1 MTARKSGPTRP
12 LAVAQ
17 HPTPHPG
24 AVTPN
29 LNASERIG
37 GALPRRG
44 VATKGGGSPIAAIH
58 VLKSRLRMADDDY
71 RALLLHLTGRS
82 SSKDCTPYQQRQV
95 RRHLQQLAERA
106 GVATP
111 YVPPA
116 GGRPVTDRSDEASKV
131 RALWLFLHELGQV
144 RDPSESALLAY
155 TKRVVH
161 VDALEWS
168 ARDRWKLIEGLKDW
182 AMRVLP
188 GKVAER
194 RQQLRG
200 AALPPG
206 LAEEL
211 ARAEQR
217 LAAGVADNLKRLF
230 DRHEAVYQLQRRALE
245 HVTEP

>member
-1 MTARKSGPTRP
+1 M
-12 LAVAQ
+12 AV
-17 HPTPHPG
+17 
-24 AVTPN
+24 N
-29 LNASERIG
+29 N
-37 GALPRRG
+37 
-44 VATKGGGSPIAAIH
+44 IAAIH
-58 VLKSRLRMADDDY
+58 TLKSKLQLSDDDY
-71 RALLLHLTGRS
+71 RALLRQLTGQA

-111 YVPPA
+111 FVPPA

-155 TKRVVH
+155 TRRVVH

-182 AMRVLP
+182 ALRVLP
-188 GKVAER
+188 GIVRAR
-194 RQQLRG
+194 REQLRG
-200 AALPPG
+200 AVLPPS

-211 ARAEQR
+211 ARAELS
-217 LAAGVADNLKRLF
+217 LAQDIAEKLKRLF
-230 DRHEAVYQLQRRALE
+230 DRYEAVYQLQRRALE
-245 HVTEP
+245 HIATP

>member
-1 MTARKSGPTRP
+1 MA
-12 LAVAQ
+12 AN
-17 HPTPHPG
+17 H
-24 AVTPN
+24 
-29 LNASERIG
+29 
-37 GALPRRG
+37 
-44 VATKGGGSPIAAIH
+44 IAAIH
-58 VLKSRLRMADDDY
+58 VLKARLRLTDEDY
-71 RALLLHLTGRS
+71 RALLKHLTGKG
-82 SSKDCTPYQQRQV
+82 SSKDCTPAQQRQV
-95 RRHLQQLAERA
+95 RDHLQRLAERA

-111 YVPPA
+111 YVPRA

-188 GKVAER
+188 GIVRAR
-194 RQQLRG
+194 REQLRG
-200 AALPPG
+200 AVLPPS

-211 ARAEQR
+211 ARAELS
-217 LAAGVADNLKRLF
+217 LAQDIAENLKRLF
-230 DRHEAVYQLQRRALE
+230 DRYEAVYQLQRRALE